1 MTIQTDLPPPKLL
14 PITITP
20 GMSVVCVE
28 DKAIG
33 QIEGITQSNC
43 IYTLGDRICVEPW
56 SNIALT
62 NVCPARPL
70 LPRSVEEN
78 DELNAAARVLAE
90 LALLKSLTKLSPTL
104 TAAIE
109 ELLGLL
115 CPAPTNPKP

>member
-1 MTIQTDLPPPKLL
+1 MTIQSNMQPPKPL
-14 PITITP
+14 PITIQP
-20 GMSVVCVE
+20 GMTVVSLE
-28 DKAIG
+28 GNSIG
-33 QIEGITQSNC
+33 HIEGITQSHC

-78 DELNAAARVLAE
+78 DRLNSSARVLGE
-90 LALLKSLTKLSPTL
+90 LSLLKSLTELSPTL
-104 TAAIE
+104 TAAMD

-115 CPAPTNPKP
+115 CPARVNPKP